1 MLQVH
6 PWDGAKAAPRAQSF
20 GYEQEV
26 AIHSDLSNLRCVLTM
41 LALPGL
47 CHGPDLVFWR
57 CLASPGLEIA
67 NLHVKERVGV
77 MQGVAAVSMETPISP
92 HHEKKGPG

>member
-6 PWDGAKAAPRAQSF
+6 LWDSSKAAPRAQSF

-26 AIHSDLSNLRCVLTM
+26 AVHSDLSNPRCVPARR
-41 LALPGL
+41 ALPGL

-57 CLASPGLEIA
+57 YLASPGLETA
-67 NLHVKERVGV
+67 NLHVQERVGLR
-77 MQGVAAVSMETPISP
+77 QGVAAAPMEIPISP
-92 HHEKKGPG
+92 HCVKKGPG